1 MHLFDHLSQILV
13 GAESTEIEQILNNVI
28 CTDRAQGTINHT
40 VYRRDVWHQMVLS
53 QIFTAFVSRGHD

>member
-28 CTDRAQGTINHT
+28 YTDRTQGTINHT
-40 VYRRDVWHQMVLS
+40 VYRRDV
-53 QIFTAFVSRGHD
+53 